1 MVTLKRRKGLKAFTL
16 IELLVVIAIIA
27 ILAALLLPAVA
38 RARRSARMMQT
49 VNNGRNIFTLLFAQD
64 MDDFAM
70 GKASPYPRSTGS
82 DGTSTAYFTRM
93 KNTGKLEV
101 ELSYLAAPGIDP
113 ATGGTF
119 TADNNAWCMVTDVS
133 DGSPAQLPVLFTRN
147 IDGGTALKGA
157 TAHELMDEEPFR
169 TEGAVVVF
177 FGGSAS
183 KLTED
188 AMDLFNPAGQSNVVL
203 RP

>member
-1 MVTLKRRKGLKAFTL
+1 MLKLQRRKGLKAFTL

-70 GKASPYPRSTGS
+70 GKKSPYPQNGEFS
-82 DGTSTAYFTRM
+82 TSTEYFENMVSR
-93 KNTGKLEV
+93 GKLDV
-101 ELSYLAAPGIDP
+101 SLSYFAAPGVDP

-119 TADNNAWCMVTDVS
+119 TADNNAWAIVEDIS
-133 DGSPAQLPVLFTRN
+133 DGSPAQLPVLFTKN
-147 IDGGTALKGA
+147 IDGAAALDSNNGHIL
-157 TAHELMDEEPFR
+157 TDDEPFR
-169 TEGAVVVF
+169 TEGSVVVF
-177 FGGSAS
+177 FGGSAA
-183 KLTED
+183 KLTAD
-188 AMDLFNPAGQSNVVL
+188 AMDLFNPAGESNSVL